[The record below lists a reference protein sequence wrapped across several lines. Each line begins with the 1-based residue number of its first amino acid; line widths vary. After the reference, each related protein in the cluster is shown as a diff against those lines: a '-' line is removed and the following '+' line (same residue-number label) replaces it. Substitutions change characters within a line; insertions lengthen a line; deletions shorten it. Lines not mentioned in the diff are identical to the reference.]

1 MSIRRGKTFD
11 EVKRNENLNSK
22 EDEGIEMPKAIVC
35 VKQVIDPE
43 APTSTF
49 QIDPAGKRALAPAG
63 SPPVIS
69 PYDANALEAALRLK
83 DEQQFEIIV
92 ISMGRKLSKPVLQK
106 ALACGADQVILLQDE
121 SFDLFDS
128 YATASVLA
136 AAIKKIG
143 AYDLI
148 LCGRQAS
155 DTNAGQVGIGIAA
168 LLDLPCI
175 TVARSVAFHSGT
187 IQVERRMSDGYET
200 IEASAPAVITA
211 DSEIGNLR
219 IAPVKAVMASRK
231 AVLPVWT
238 AGDLGISAGELIRT
252 EFVALS
258 KAESRAGKG
267 VMVQG
272 TTPAEA
278 GESLATVLMDSGMI

>member
-1 MSIRRGKTFD
+1 
-11 EVKRNENLNSK
+11 
-22 EDEGIEMPKAIVC
+22 
-35 VKQVIDPE
+35 
-43 APTSTF
+43 
-49 QIDPAGKRALAPAG
+49 
-63 SPPVIS
+63 
-69 PYDANALEAALRLK
+69 
-83 DEQQFEIIV
+83 
-92 ISMGRKLSKPVLQK
+92 
-106 ALACGADQVILLQDE
+106 
-121 SFDLFDS
+121 
-128 YATASVLA
+128 
-136 AAIKKIG
+136 
-143 AYDLI
+143 
-148 LCGRQAS
+148 
-155 DTNAGQVGIGIAA
+155 
-168 LLDLPCI
+168 
-175 TVARSVAFHSGT
+175 
-187 IQVERRMSDGYET
+187 MSDGYET